1 MGFLL
6 ITVVVISYLNVLS
19 TIVFLLFV
27 SLIFFCFVL
36 LSNIFFS
43 QDVFQVV
50 FFHFLLSFL
59 PIENKLKI
67 LIKIKIGCVFVLCSR
82 CTSQKVNVGVENV
95 FLKFFTKAN
104 NLILF
109 LICSC
114 HGRRFFPF
122 KC

>member
-19 TIVFLLFV
+19 TTVFLLFV

-50 FFHFLLSFL
+50 LFHFLLSFL
-59 PIENKLKI
+59 PIENTWKEKKSLCIRALQQMHSTPKVTVMSRDFQKI
-67 LIKIKIGCVFVLCSR
+67 NTLY
-82 CTSQKVNVGVENV
+82 
-95 FLKFFTKAN
+95 LKFFSIQDINCTRQITP
-104 NLILF
+104 LV
-109 LICSC
+109 
-114 HGRRFFPF
+114 
-122 KC
+122 